1 VRELTE
7 IPLEIRRKA
16 RNLIADQLD
25 KDGRHDEARKT
36 RAGMRDNVA
45 ANVLAASF
53 WVAGKH
59 AAEVQM
65 QAGIAGC
72 LAGMAIGFLAAYI
85 LLV

>member
-1 VRELTE
+1 MKDLNE
-7 IPLEIRRKA
+7 IPLVIRRKA

-45 ANVLAASF
+45 TNVLAASF
-53 WVAGKH
+53 WVAGKRV
-59 AAEVQM
+59 AEVQM
-65 QAGIAGC
+65 QASIAGC
-72 LAGMAIGFLAAYI
+72 LVGMAIGFLAAYI

>member
-1 VRELTE
+1 MRELTE

-45 ANVLAASF
+45 SGVLAASF
-53 WVAGKH
+53 WVAAKRQG
-59 AAEVQM
+59 EVQM
-65 QAGIAGC
+65 QASIAGC